1 MAARL
6 KLTADRR
13 RHRCLVLAGL
23 ELPTDTKMKKI
34 KGSIATDKVGSRCEF
49 EFEMDDDATLQE
61 IEEAARDAAFD
72 LIDWGYTIDG
82 KSP

>member
-23 ELPTDTKMKKI
+23 ESPTDTEMKKI
-34 KGSIATDKVGSRCEF
+34 KGYIATNKVGSTCEF
-49 EFEMDDDATLQE
+49 EFEMDDDATLEE
-61 IEEAARDAAFD
+61 IEEAAREAAFD
-72 LIDWGYTIDG
+72 RIDWSYTIDG
-82 KSP
+82 ESP